1 MGVYAVFKSLV
12 HNIQSRQLPD
22 SRKDPKLLQGK
33 KKNTVTYTLQSNL

>member
-1 MGVYAVFKSLV
+1 MGEYAVFKPLV

-33 KKNTVTYTLQSNL
+33 KNTVTYTLQSNL